1 MTKSATQLYLEEI
14 IKVLEANVYHQLY
27 FSNWRN
33 VKKTFLGLTPE
44 KNERAV
50 SKDKFVIKKLGW
62 NFDLWNLLAF
72 KSRNGNSKHLRSL
85 PFPFLLFINDALC
98 AHYVPFHYHLTPIYM
113 CKERERETD
122 RWREKE
128 RLSKKKIMSEKR
140 LATPNSWWTCKLR
153 RKLNL
158 FLKFVK
164 KVFLMMKCLKRT
176 IMLENSKLNPSTFFS
191 FVKPGQASTGGRD

>member
-1 MTKSATQLYLEEI
+1 MLNNIETKNLIDKQT
-14 IKVLEANVYHQLY
+14 
-27 FSNWRN
+27 FSNGNDETKCKISQASHKNNLIMKGAARPHDEKRHPTLSWGNNKSFRIKRLSSI
-33 VKKTFLGLTPE
+33 VLFKLKERKKAFLGLTPE

-113 CKERERETD
+113 CKERKRETVG
-122 RWREKE
+122 EK
-128 RLSKKKIMSEKR
+128 KR
-140 LATPNSWWTCKLR
+140 
-153 RKLNL
+153 
-158 FLKFVK
+158 
-164 KVFLMMKCLKRT
+164 
-176 IMLENSKLNPSTFFS
+176 
-191 FVKPGQASTGGRD
+191 D